1 MEKRKFPL
9 MPASLAGLLL
19 MSVLTV
25 LLVTFCFP
33 AAKQAAAATKTKPVK
48 PAKVTKTAAPVPFIP
63 PAGPSGGVALIYN
76 GKTAA
81 EGAPEALAVAAKSLG
96 MKVTYFD
103 SPAKLPALLNG
114 ATICMVGGTEDDLN
128 PLLAQF
134 TPAIRKT
141 LADWVSAG
149 GSYLGICG
157 GAYIASQGWEEE
169 SGIVKGFGLAPV
181 LTEAWVED
189 PDPMIITVTWNGA
202 QRQIYY
208 QYGPAFLV
216 KKNSAINV
224 LARYDDGMAAALAVK
239 LGKGKVIVCGPH
251 PEADET
257 WLEDDPEPTDA
268 DTWTPTRDLM
278 AGLLRKFFS

>member
-1 MEKRKFPL
+1 MEKIQRPL
-9 MPASLAGLLL
+9 MPVCLERLLL
-19 MSVLTV
+19 LLVLTA
-25 LLVTFCFP
+25 LLFTLCFP
-33 AAKQAAAATKTKPVK
+33 AAKQAAAATKKKPVK
-48 PAKVTKTAAPVPFIP
+48 PAKVTKIAAPVPFIP

-81 EGAPEALAVAAKSLG
+81 EGAPEALAAVAKSLG

-103 SPAKLPALLNG
+103 SPGKLPALLNG
-114 ATICMVGGTEDDLN
+114 ATICMVGGTEDDLT
-128 PLLAQF
+128 PLLTQF
-134 TPAIRKT
+134 TPAIRKS

-149 GSYLGICG
+149 GNYLGICG
-157 GAYIASQGWEEE
+157 GGYIASQGWEEE
-169 SGIVKGFGLAPV
+169 NGIVKGFGLVSV

-189 PDPMIITVTWNGA
+189 PEPKIITVTWNGTE
-202 QRQIYY
+202 RPIYY

-216 KKNSAINV
+216 NNNPAINV
-224 LARYDDGMAAALAVK
+224 LARYDDGKAAALAAK

-268 DTWTPTRDLM
+268 DMWTPTRDLM